1 MKRAPRNTRS
11 NLKLNLAHL
20 MRLLNVPQPVKF
32 LMSEGFTETEA
43 RNLMDD
49 TLTCWKPKHLDRL
62 GEILGAT
69 LNQLAVYDGPNKN
82 HPMAQVPAVKVTDL
96 MPSLRGLKVDQA
108 LKVHEEVR
116 RMVEG
121 FRKENERG

>member
-1 MKRAPRNTRS
+1 M
-11 NLKLNLAHL
+11 NLAHV
-20 MRLLNVPQPVKF
+20 MRLLNITQPVKY
-32 LMSEGFTETEA
+32 LMSKGFSETEA

-69 LNQLAVYDGPNKN
+69 LNQLVVYDGPNKD
-82 HPMAQVPAVKVTDL
+82 HPMAKVPAVKATDL
-96 MPSLRGLKVDQA
+96 MPSLEGLSVDQA
-108 LKVHEEVR
+108 RMVHEEVR

-121 FRKENERG
+121 FRKENLGEG